1 MSQNR
6 KFLLQEKI
14 EIFERYFE
22 EGNKEITA
30 QTIFENHP
38 IGHWAI
44 QIRSYLK
51 QKDKRINPTK
61 EQLERLNKLGILE
74 KRFDTTIDEKI
85 DAVVEWYKKYPDI
98 IVERTSKDKLKLISE
113 KTIERLKRVAQTEGI
128 EFSELEKRY
137 KKIQSY
143 NEYIIHRKFQGK
155 LREAQ
160 IKKCKEGN
168 LRGPFGFPTE
178 IEKLADKL
186 KIDVE
191 QVSLII
197 TRYGNFNNFTKMY
210 REGKIS
216 NEEIIMYNNNLIN
229 NLIDIDYN
237 PMSDNYSNLLCAIF
251 GIQILD
257 ENKLKLFQSEK
268 LEENLKTLD
277 PHEID
282 MIKQRYGLI
291 DGKPKTLED
300 LVKQLNI
307 TRDKIRH
314 IEAKA
319 LRKLRHPTKTA
330 QFRPIEISELK
341 ENEYVSDE
349 EKAALT
355 DLENDIW
362 NSDLIFKNHSVDNSD
377 FDKDKFNIIRSI
389 KEKINI
395 RKEEAQKAM
404 IPKKEI
410 VQEKAIIPENF
421 ENINITRMNF
431 SVRSYNCLTRI
442 GINTLEELSKLS
454 IEDLFKVRNLGKKSM
469 DEIISKLEEYGIKLA
484 EKHESKSELEKLKDE
499 KAKLD
504 AEKRDIDAK
513 TTQAK
518 QLSEK
523 YDKLIGNGKV
533 NTNDETPDF
542 KDE

>member
-1 MSQNR
+1 MEELNMSQNR
-6 KFLLQEKI
+6 KFSLQEKI
-14 EIFERYFE
+14 DIFERYFE

-30 QTIFENHP
+30 KTIFENYP

-61 EQLERLNKLGILE
+61 KQLERLNELGILK

-178 IEKLADKL
+178 IEQLADKL
-186 KIDVE
+186 KIDVQ
-191 QVSLII
+191 QVALII
-197 TRYGNFNNFTKMY
+197 TRYGSFNNFTKMY

-216 NEEIIMYNNNLIN
+216 NEEVIMYNNNLIN

-237 PMSDNYSNLLCAIF
+237 PMSDNYSNLLCAVF

-257 ENKLKLFQSEK
+257 ENKLLLFQSEK
-268 LEENLKTLD
+268 LEENLKALD
-277 PHEID
+277 PREID
-282 MIKQRYGLI
+282 VIKQIFGLI

-300 LVKQLNI
+300 LEKQLNI
-307 TRDKIRH
+307 TRNNIRH
-314 IEAKA
+314 IEVKA
-319 LRKLRHPTKTA
+319 LRKLRHPIKTV

-341 ENEYVSDE
+341 ENEYISDE

-362 NSDLIFKNHSVDNSD
+362 NSDLIFKNHSVDNSN
-377 FDKDKFNIIRSI
+377 FDKDKFDIIRTI

-395 RKEEAQKAM
+395 RKEEAQKT
-404 IPKKEI
+404 IVPKKEI
-410 VQEKAIIPENF
+410 VQEEAIIPENF
-421 ENINITRMNF
+421 ENVNITKMNL
-431 SVRSYNCLTRI
+431 SVRSYNCLKRI
-442 GINTLEELSKLS
+442 GINTLEELTKLS
-454 IEDLFKVRNLGKKSM
+454 IEDLFEVRNLGKKSI

-484 EKHESKSELEKLKDE
+484 VRNKSKSELEKLRDE

-504 AEKRDIDAK
+504 AEKRDIDAR

-518 QLSEK
+518 QLSEE
-523 YDKLIGNGKV
+523 YDKLIGDDKGP
-533 NTNDETPDF
+533 EF